1 MPVEFAHRAKHR
13 SKEEIISPRRNLKK
27 KKIILRNSPPPPL
40 SIRQNIFQGLK
51 AQRVKR
57 VRRNILL
64 SPYETSTKRPL
75 PSRVISTFR

>member
-27 KKIILRNSPPPPL
+27 KKITLRNSPPPL

-64 SPYETSTKRPL
+64 PPYETSTKRPL
-75 PSRVISTFR
+75 PSRAISTFR